1 MLGTFGRFLAREIDL
16 RALVRVMAVA
26 VVLVVA
32 AIVAALG
39 RTSMH
44 RDDLEVVT
52 SILVIAVLVYGIYAA
67 LNAEP
72 PDKPDRPEAGGTS

>member
-1 MLGTFGRFLAREIDL
+1 MFGAFGRFLAREIDL
-16 RALVRVMAVA
+16 RVLVRVVAVA
-26 VVLVVA
+26 IVIVAA

-39 RTSMH
+39 RTSSH

-52 SILVIAVLVYGIYAA
+52 SILVIAALVYGIYAA

-72 PDKPDRPEAGGTS
+72 PDRPDRPDVGGTS